1 MDEQC
6 GSETLSCQQAPGPPR
21 KQPKRVKSGGQLQVG
36 EGRFSGRRKIVR
48 YIAAGWMGQLETR
61 KGGLRLQR
69 KLEEKWGAPTSAKVW
84 RHPSPKRPVMTSFIT
99 EFMRQPYPSL
109 SPTKSPQHSLVLCW
123 ALGWLRMEKHQS
135 VRDVCECAH
144 ALCRDTEGARVTK
157 KSHGGGLERNTAQDR
172 IFLFQE
178 CVKQLRF

>member
-1 MDEQC
+1 
-6 GSETLSCQQAPGPPR
+6 
-21 KQPKRVKSGGQLQVG
+21 
-36 EGRFSGRRKIVR
+36 
-48 YIAAGWMGQLETR
+48 
-61 KGGLRLQR
+61 
-69 KLEEKWGAPTSAKVW
+69 
-84 RHPSPKRPVMTSFIT
+84 MTSFIT
-99 EFMRQPYPSL
+99 EFVRQPHPSL

-123 ALGWLRMEKHQS
+123 ALGWIMNQLRMEKHQS